1 MLKEACVE
9 NFTNVPG
16 VIERGA
22 KRIELCDNLA
32 VGGTTPS
39 VGVIKIAT
47 EYCSAKDV
55 SVIVILRPRGG
66 DFVYSILEKAIMM
79 RDLEEIIALHADGIA
94 VGALSSAS
102 ELDKPFLEEIAK
114 LALDNGTELAFHMA
128 FDQIPEDR
136 QRNALLWLREIGFT
150 RILTHGGP
158 AENTIFD
165 NAAHIADLANI
176 SPDMT
181 IMPGGGITKDNLADL
196 EKVLEFNEVHG
207 TRIV

>member
-1 MLKEACVE
+1 MLKEVCVE

-16 VIERGA
+16 VIARGA
-22 KRIELCDNLA
+22 KRIELCDNLT

-39 VGVIKIAT
+39 VGVIKIT
-47 EYCSAKDV
+47 TDYCSDKDV
-55 SVIVILRPRGG
+55 PVIVILRPRGG

-79 RDLEEIIALHADGIA
+79 RDLEEIISLHSHGIA
-94 VGALSSAS
+94 VGALTAAN

-114 LALDNGTELAFHMA
+114 LASDNRIELAFHMA
-128 FDQIPEDR
+128 FDEIPEEK
-136 QRNALLWLREIGFT
+136 QRDALLWLGEIGFK

-158 AENTIFD
+158 KENTIFD
-165 NAAHIADLANI
+165 NAAHIAELAKIN
-176 SPDMT
+176 PDMT

-196 EKVLEFNEVHG
+196 EKVLEFTEVHG

>member
-39 VGVIKIAT
+39 IGVIKIAT
-47 EYCSAKDV
+47 EYCSGKAV
-55 SVIVILRPRGG
+55 SIIVILRPRGG
-66 DFVYSILEKAIMM
+66 DFVYSVMEKAIMM
-79 RDLEEIIALHADGIA
+79 RDLEEIIALHSNGIA
-94 VGALSSAS
+94 VGALTAAN

-114 LALDNGTELAFHMA
+114 LASDNGTELAFHMA
-128 FDQIPEDR
+128 FDQIPEEK
-136 QRNALLWLREIGFT
+136 QRDALLWLGEIGFT

-158 AENTIFD
+158 TENTIFD
-165 NAAHIADLANI
+165 NAAHIAELAKI

-196 EKVLEFNEVHG
+196 EKVLEFTEVHG